1 MPETFTSLIVSHQ
14 ARLRCIM
21 HRYGFGIMTAP
32 LTNPNKDD
40 EWDAIE
46 DKEPLFP
53 GSRARN
59 LDLGG
64 DSDSDEP
71 IYEDRGEGM
80 VVGGG
85 AAKVGQVAS
94 FKNAAI
100 IRLEITND
108 TVKASLVV
116 SGIIDP
122 KENKAKY
129 TYFVR
134 PDELGTSGAAY
145 KEVAF
150 QDYSTPNIF
159 HHVNDDTYVFYLV
172 RHGQAEHNILKG
184 VRKAFSSKDTSLT
197 PAGIKQAV
205 DSGIKL
211 SKVIK
216 SNPKYKYPDFLFA
229 SDLKR
234 TRQTMLNLIKPL
246 PSDAEDKRS
255 TDYKIVVLP
264 CAHELKYKY
273 DPESATCDAKQGA
286 LMLPWAK
293 TPNENISTCTRESCP
308 SDGSVNRIRYGLT
321 KSIKYNNDWNSYYDF
336 YSNNTR
342 ATRPFFKSCLT
353 CPKQPVGQRCRDTDM
368 ITQAIR
374 HIDTEYARMDTG
386 DRDSS
391 LSYDESMRETILP
404 GSERPHIEPYVELG
418 GSRRRKSRKIK
429 AHRVKKTKRAR
440 KHVTK
445 KKKHSNK
452 RKGRKTHHKNKK

>member
-40 EWDAIE
+40 EWDAVE

-53 GSRARN
+53 GPRPRN
-59 LDLGG
+59 LDLG
-64 DSDSDEP
+64 
-71 IYEDRGEGM
+71 EDHGEGI

-85 AAKVGQVAS
+85 ATKVGQVAS

-134 PDELGTSGAAY
+134 PDEVGISGAAY
-145 KEVAF
+145 KEVPF

-184 VRKAFSSKDTSLT
+184 ISKAFSSKDTSLT
-197 PAGIKQAV
+197 PAGIKQAL
-205 DSGIKL
+205 DSGAKLNQIIKR
-211 SKVIK
+211 
-216 SNPKYKYPDFLFA
+216 NPKYKYPDFLFA

-246 PSDAEDKRS
+246 PADAEDKMS
-255 TDYKIVVLP
+255 TDYNIVVLP

-293 TPNENISTCTRESCP
+293 TPNENISSCTRESCP
-308 SDGSVNRIRYGLT
+308 SDGSVNRIRYGLA
-321 KSIKYNNDWNSYYDF
+321 KSIKYNNDWNTYYDF

-374 HIDTEYARMDTG
+374 HIDTEYSRMDTG
-386 DRDSS
+386 SNRDSS
-391 LSYDESMRETILP
+391 LSYDESIRETILP
-404 GSERPHIEPYVELG
+404 GSERPNIELG
-418 GSRRRKSRKIK
+418 GSRRRKTRKTK
-429 AHRVKKTKRAR
+429 ARHVKKTRRVR
-440 KHVTK
+440 KHSTK
-445 KKKHSNK
+445 KKRHSNK